1 MTVVGISG
9 DVHAESLESEP
20 APAYH
25 FLQSQL
31 PRTNGGPARTISI
44 VARTEG
50 SPEIATSALR
60 AAVRDQDPSLA
71 LYDVQTSRAIMDQS
85 VARPRFTT
93 WLLSL
98 FAFTGLILGVSG
110 IYGVLSYTV
119 ARRTQEIGIR
129 RALGAQPGRLVRDVI
144 TGGLVPVVVG
154 LALGL
159 LASYWTTAL
168 WRTLL
173 FSVSPSDP
181 LVYAGVTV
189 GVLLVAIA
197 ATIVPAWRAIRVSPL
212 VALRTE

>member
-1 MTVVGISG
+1 M
-9 DVHAESLESEP
+9 
-20 APAYH
+20 
-25 FLQSQL
+25 
-31 PRTNGGPARTISI
+31 
-44 VARTEG
+44 ARTEG

-189 GVLLVAIA
+189 GVLLVAVA